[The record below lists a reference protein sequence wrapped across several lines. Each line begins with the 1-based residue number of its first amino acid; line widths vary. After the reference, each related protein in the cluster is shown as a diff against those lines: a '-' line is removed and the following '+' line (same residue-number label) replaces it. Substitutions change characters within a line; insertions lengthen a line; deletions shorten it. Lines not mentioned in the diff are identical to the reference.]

1 MIEKKH
7 RIEDALEAVKSA
19 QAEGMI
25 AGGGRALLTASKLDV
40 PTDNEEQAIGAR
52 IVLESLP
59 APIRQMAINAG
70 ESADIILNKVLESED
85 NIGYNFATGKLEDL
99 FAAGIIDPAKVT
111 RVALQNA
118 VSVSS
123 VLITTNFSIIE
134 T

>member
-1 MIEKKH
+1 
-7 RIEDALEAVKSA
+7 
-19 QAEGMI
+19 
-25 AGGGRALLTASKLDV
+25 
-40 PTDNEEQAIGAR
+40 
-52 IVLESLP
+52 
-59 APIRQMAINAG
+59 MAINAG

-85 NIGYNFATGKLEDL
+85 NIGYNFATGKLEDM
-99 FAAGIIDPAKVT
+99 FTAGIIDPAKVT

>member
-1 MIEKKH
+1 M
-7 RIEDALEAVKSA
+7 
-19 QAEGMI
+19 
-25 AGGGRALLTASKLDV
+25 LTASKLDV

-52 IVLESLP
+52 IVLESLC
-59 APIRQMAINAG
+59 APIKQMANNAG
-70 ESADIILNKVLESED
+70 ESADIVLNKVMESED
-85 NIGYNFATGKLEDL
+85 NIGYNFATGKLEDM

-123 VLITTNFSIIE
+123 TLITTNFSIIE